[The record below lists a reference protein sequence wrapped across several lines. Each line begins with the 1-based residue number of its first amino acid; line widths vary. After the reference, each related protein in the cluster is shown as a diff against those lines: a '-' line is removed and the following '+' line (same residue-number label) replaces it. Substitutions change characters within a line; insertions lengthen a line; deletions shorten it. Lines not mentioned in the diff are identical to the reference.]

1 MWQQLLDIKMKDA
14 KVHSLV
20 GEVKAME
27 AEMTQ
32 REEEKIKDFE
42 MLSTRL
48 AQEQAKVAQKQSD
61 LSDLMKN
68 SVEGRKTMSNKHCN
82 EVALLQKKAR
92 FVTCVTMKVRDLLYT
107 KMTKL

>member
-68 SVEGRKTMSNKHCN
+68 SVEGRKKMSAQHSS
-82 EVALLQKKAR
+82 EVVMLQKKAR
-92 FVTCVTMKVRDLLYT
+92 LVTCITMKVRDLLHN
-107 KMTKL
+107 KLTKL